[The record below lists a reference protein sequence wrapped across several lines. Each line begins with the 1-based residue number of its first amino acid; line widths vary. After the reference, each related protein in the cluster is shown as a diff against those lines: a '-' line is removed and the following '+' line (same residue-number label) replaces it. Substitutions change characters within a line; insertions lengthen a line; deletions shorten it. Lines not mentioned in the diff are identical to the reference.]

1 MLSAEQLII
10 VAYTRNE
17 CEVICRRCGEDEGL
31 PMGQAMCA
39 YSAGE
44 WAGSEGLTCEEC
56 GKEIIEP
63 YTWTCPV
70 CDTEY
75 TGEEASEAESRYQ
88 GWGRNSDNK
97 DTCCDECVG
106 PDEDTAA

>member
-10 VAYTRNE
+10 VAYTRGE
-17 CEVICRRCGEDEGL
+17 CEVICRKCGEDDGL

-63 YTWTCPV
+63 YTWTCPT
-70 CDTEY
+70 CDTKY
-75 TGEEASEAESRYQ
+75 IGDEADTAESEY
-88 GWGRNSDNK
+88 GHGPNPSHK
-97 DTCCDECVG
+97 CCDECVG